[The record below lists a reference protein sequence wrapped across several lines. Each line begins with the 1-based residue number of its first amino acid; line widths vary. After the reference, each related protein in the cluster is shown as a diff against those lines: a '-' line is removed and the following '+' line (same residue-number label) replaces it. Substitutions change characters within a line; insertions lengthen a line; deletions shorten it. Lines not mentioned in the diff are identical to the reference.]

1 MLSNA
6 CYLVFVSCVKYVRT
20 MLVMRTPY
28 TPQSKACVW
37 CCYHGGHATTLSCH
51 MNVFVHGHSRPYF
64 DVTCVA
70 SHRMSLR
77 QSALRAP
84 QPNFKRAQSS
94 PSQNFRRAQEAPLKA
109 HSHFSEP
116 EACRDKIFSPRLRQ
130 RTGPVAA
137 LHSWE
142 KKENRSHRINSVI
155 S

>member
-1 MLSNA
+1 
-6 CYLVFVSCVKYVRT
+6 

-28 TPQSKACVW
+28 TQQSKACVW

-84 QPNFKRAQSS
+84 QPPTLSGLKQPRFYPKGSTQPSHFNQTQSV
-94 PSQNFRRAQEAPLKA
+94 RRAQEATFGYIPIARARGSQGNNLLTLLAQTHWTGSSALLVGEEKEQIA
-109 HSHFSEP
+109 SHQQCDLLSR
-116 EACRDKIFSPRLRQ
+116 A
-130 RTGPVAA
+130 
-137 LHSWE
+137 
-142 KKENRSHRINSVI
+142 
-155 S
+155 